1 MRPTRLSQ
9 IAPLF
14 AFAALQLLAGQ
25 AFAQPKATKTAAK
38 PVIGPPTELT
48 VSAAASL
55 KDVLNR
61 LGANYKKAHPNV
73 KLRFNFAASG
83 VLQRQIEQG
92 APVDLFISAAEKN
105 MKELEQQKLV
115 DAPSR
120 RVFAGNTLVLVVPR
134 SSTHGPRSFRELA
147 AARVERVA
155 IGAPQS
161 VPAGKYAQEVL
172 TKIGVWEAVRAKAIR
187 GTDVRD
193 VLTQVELGNVDAGI
207 VYGSDA
213 AISRKVRVVA
223 VAPPD
228 THQPIRYPLAVVAD
242 SRRKPEAWRFSNYL
256 LSPAS
261 KAVLR
266 RYKFE
271 VKY

>member
-1 MRPTRLSQ
+1 MRATRLSKT
-9 IAPLF
+9 APLF
-14 AFAALQLLAGQ
+14 AFAAVQLLAGQ
-25 AFAQPKATKTAAK
+25 ALAQPKTAK
-38 PVIGPPTELT
+38 PVAGPPTELT

-61 LGANYKKAHPNV
+61 LGADYKKAHPNV

-105 MKELEQQKLV
+105 MNELEQQKLI
-115 DAPSR
+115 DSPSR
-120 RVFAGNTLVLVVPR
+120 KVLAGNTLVLVVPKA
-134 SSTHGPRSFRELA
+134 SVNGPRSFRELGA
-147 AARVERVA
+147 TRVERVA
-155 IGAPQS
+155 IGAPKS

-172 TKIGVWEAVRAKAIR
+172 TKIGVWEAVQAKAIQ

-223 VAPPD
+223 VAPRD
-228 THQPIRYPLAVVAD
+228 THKPIRYPMAVVTD
-242 SRRKPEAWRFSNYL
+242 SKHKPEAWRFSNHL

-271 VKY
+271 VK